1 MEPLVSLM
9 EIRVVLHY
17 VRYEGTPNEKYF
29 SRETKRMKEKIS
41 LTEDL
46 FFKQE

>member
-1 MEPLVSLM
+1 MEV
-9 EIRVVLHY
+9 RVVLHY
-17 VRYEGTPNEKYF
+17 VSYEGTPNEKYF
-29 SRETKRMKEKIS
+29 SRETKEMKEKIS